1 MRDKA
6 VYGLRVAHIALTAIA
21 WIYIGATDTE
31 EGAKAVSYGI
41 IVGAVLAA
49 CTYFLTWRSFERTIA
64 LLSTFAALVL
74 LQAAIQGSQGRS
86 PIEYVAN
93 EYILMSLVSLG
104 LVGIYAAARWILRPS
119 AP

>member
-49 CTYFLTWRSFERTIA
+49 CTYFLGDIILDMTTHY
-64 LLSTFAALVL
+64 LV
-74 LQAAIQGSQGRS
+74 I
-86 PIEYVAN
+86 
-93 EYILMSLVSLG
+93 
-104 LVGIYAAARWILRPS
+104 
-119 AP
+119 